1 MGELGVIA
9 AVCIAY
15 FVIVLVIGAVAARR
29 TTTDAADYFL
39 GGRQARTLVLFMAL
53 FGTNVT
59 PFVLLGVPGLAYHEG
74 VGVFGYNAAIVALG
88 IPLTFWLIGRPA
100 WHAARECGAI
110 TPAELYA
117 RRLDSGALGV
127 VLFVAYTV
135 YTLPYLVTSV
145 LGVAVATETFT
156 AGAIDGELAA
166 AVLLVVTVVYTT
178 AGGMRATMWTNVLQ
192 GAVFMVFIVVAAVAI
207 ADGLGGAAAAT
218 AAVQRL
224 APELLV
230 VGDRPRFA
238 FASWG
243 SWSLAISLTVIA
255 FPHMLVRVFAARD
268 QAALRNTC
276 RLYPPALLALWLPAV
291 LIGVWGAA
299 AIPGLEGR
307 ASDRIFPLMVTAHT
321 GPWMQGLGLAAIL
334 AAVMSTLDA
343 QFLTLS
349 SMLGRD
355 ALRRV
360 WPAMSER
367 AEIRAGQGFSMVL
380 AVVTFVVVLWPPD
393 SIFGIATFSFS
404 GYVMLVPTLYLG
416 LCWRRFTAAAAI
428 GSIVVG
434 NVVLLGAFAVG
445 TPPWGVLPV
454 AWGLTAAIVVAVGV
468 AWWRPRQA
476 PRA

>member
-1 MGELGVIA
+1 M
-9 AVCIAY
+9 
-15 FVIVLVIGAVAARR
+15 
-29 TTTDAADYFL
+29 
-39 GGRQARTLVLFMAL
+39 
-53 FGTNVT
+53 
-59 PFVLLGVPGLAYHEG
+59 
-74 VGVFGYNAAIVALG
+74 FGYNAAIVALG

-100 WHAARECGAI
+100 WHAAREHKAI

-117 RRLDSGALGV
+117 LRLKSPALGV

-135 YTLPYLVTSV
+135 YTIPYLVTSV
-145 LGVAVATETFT
+145 VGVAVATETFT
-156 AGAIDGELAA
+156 AGQIDGELAA
-166 AVLLVVTVVYTT
+166 AILLAVTVLYTT
-178 AGGMRATMWTNVLQ
+178 SGGMRATMWTNVVQ
-192 GAVFMVFIVVAAVAI
+192 GAVFMIFIVVAAVAI

-218 AAVQRL
+218 EAVRQA

-238 FASWG
+238 TASWG
-243 SWSLAISLTVIA
+243 SWSLAISLTVIG

-307 ASDRIFPLMVTAHT
+307 ESDRIFPLMVGAHT
-321 GPWMQGLGLAAIL
+321 GAWMQGLGLAAIL

-349 SMLGRD
+349 SMFGRD
-355 ALRRV
+355 ALRRMM
-360 WPAMSER
+360 PKLTGR
-367 AEIRAGQGFSMVL
+367 AEVRAGQVFSVVL
-380 AVVTFVVVLWPPD
+380 AIATYLVVRTPPD

-416 LCWRRFTAAAAI
+416 LVWSRFTAKAAI

-434 NVVLLGAFAVG
+434 NAVLLAAFAAG
-445 TPPWGVLPV
+445 TPPGGLLPV
-454 AWGLTAAIVVAVGV
+454 AWGLGAATIVALVV
-468 AWWRPRQA
+468 PHIA
-476 PRA
+476 PRRIA